1 MIVMIM
7 VMAVVIVMMKM
18 TILLAVTTTLFSSST
33 VSLHDMFF
41 SAMVMRFSS
50 PHAPPRCRLR
60 NSLALVL
67 QNSKSSM
74 TLLFF
79 TSG

>member
-7 VMAVVIVMMKM
+7 VMAVVIMMMKM

-33 VSLHDMFF
+33 VSLHDMF
-41 SAMVMRFSS
+41 SPMVMMFSS

-67 QNSKSSM
+67 QHSRWSM